1 MAFPTGWGR
10 VCPVVIDHNQV
21 AGNGSHT
28 DFPVLVTADML
39 PAEMFDSDGSFP
51 ALNGGGDVRFSSDLA
66 GTVQLPLEVVSFVTD
81 TNPAN
86 GSAELWVRDPSL
98 SATVDTTIYVWYNK
112 AGEVQP
118 AVTDPYGRNAV
129 WTAFNRV
136 YHLDGTGTQIDSTGN
151 GYDLT
156 ESGNPVASAS
166 AIGNGVDLD
175 GNDSYS
181 AASAS
186 RGDGSFTE
194 SVWFSAAS
202 TPSVSWLSDDGDGTT
217 GGFQTLILQT
227 AGNLRTRLDDSGS
240 NGGVFDT
247 TTVVDDGTPRLLHT
261 VVDKAGSATHY
272 LDGVQDGGSLNLAGY
287 GNISATSALK
297 LGISVDGIGGFVG
310 SIDEYRIAASAL
322 SPDWNATE
330 FANQSSP
337 GAFAA
342 AGTPQTPGAGTTP
355 ITTDLNLQWNVLQ
368 QLTTDTDTRWNILN
382 AVETDLQAA
391 WNLLNHVTRDEFTS
405 WDILQQLTRDVN
417 ISWDVLAALY
427 HITTDIT
434 LLFNIIN
441 AVQRDQQTAWNIL
454 NQVTRDQATAWN
466 LLNAMTRDVQT
477 GWHILE
483 AVEQDVNLHWNVASN
498 LTAITTDLN
507 LHWNLLQGIVRS
519 FDTQWDLLEAI
530 TGDTEIRWHVAN
542 AVVAELNTH
551 WDIANQVVTDYTLSW
566 NLIEAM
572 ENSLTLHWSVDGR
585 TIAPISFIPIPPEIR
600 EIPIPAE
607 NRLIP
612 VRRA

>member
-81 TNPAN
+81 PNPVN
-86 GSAELWVRDPSL
+86 GSAELWVSGDV
-98 SATVDTTIYVWYNK
+98 SAVTDTTIYVWYAK

-118 AVTDPYGRNAV
+118 GVTDAYGRNAV
-129 WTAFNRV
+129 WTGFNRV
-136 YHLDGTGTQIDSTGN
+136 YHLDGTGAQIDATGN

-156 ESGNPVASAS
+156 ETGNPVASTA

-194 SVWFSAAS
+194 SVWFSASS

-217 GGFQTLILQT
+217 GGFQTLILQS

-247 TTVVDDGTPRLLHT
+247 ATVVDDGTLRLLHT
-261 VVDKAGSATHY
+261 VVDKTASATHY
-272 LDGVQDGGSLNLAGY
+272 LDGLQDGGSLNLAGY
-287 GNISATSALK
+287 GNISATSSLK
-297 LGISVDGIGGFVG
+297 LGISVDGISGFIG
-310 SIDEYRIAASAL
+310 SIDEYRISASAL
-322 SPDWNATE
+322 SPDWIATE
-330 FANQSSP
+330 YANQSSP
-337 GAFAA
+337 ATFAA

-355 ITTDLNLQWNVLQ
+355 ITTDLNIAWNVLQ
-368 QLTTDTDTRWNILN
+368 QLTTDNDTRWNILN
-382 AVETDLQAA
+382 AVETDLQTA
-391 WNLLNHVTRDEFTS
+391 WHLLNQVTRDEFTS

-417 ISWDVLAALY
+417 ISWDVLASLY
-427 HITTDIT
+427 HVTTDVT

-441 AVQRDQQTAWNIL
+441 AVQRDQQAAWNIL
-454 NQVTRDQATAWN
+454 NQVTHDQVIAWN

-477 GWHILE
+477 DWHILE
-483 AVEQDVNLHWNVASN
+483 VVERDVDLHWNVASN

-507 LHWNLLQGIVRS
+507 LHWNMLQAIVRS
-519 FDTQWDLLEAI
+519 FDTEWNLLEAV
-530 TGDTEIRWHVAN
+530 TQDNDVRWQVAN
-542 AVVAELNTH
+542 AVVAELDTR
-551 WDIANQVVTDYTLSW
+551 WDIHNQVVTDFNLRW
-566 NLIEAM
+566 NSLEAM
-572 ENSLTLHWSVDGR
+572 QNSLTLHWSVDGLAI
-585 TIAPISFIPIPPEIR
+585 TPISMIPIRPEIR
-600 EIPIPAE
+600 EIPVPYE
-607 NRLIP
+607 NRIIP